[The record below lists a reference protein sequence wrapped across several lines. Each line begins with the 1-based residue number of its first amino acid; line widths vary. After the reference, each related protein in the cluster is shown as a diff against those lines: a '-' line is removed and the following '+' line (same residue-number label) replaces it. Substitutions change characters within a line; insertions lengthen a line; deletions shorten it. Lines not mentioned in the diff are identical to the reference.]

1 MSSADNPSR
10 NKIEPGNEGLRK
22 VLGHLSCA
30 LLALSGFLPIPARA
44 EPLVVTSE
52 KVTLFVETLAE
63 GLDHPWGIET
73 LPDGALLITE
83 RSGQLKLYRDGKLT
97 RIMGMP
103 PVWAKVQGGLLDVA
117 LSRDFQNDR
126 TVFFTATQDYEGGIG
141 TVVIRARLA
150 GNGGWLSQAKTI
162 FRSSKPDPVD
172 HNFGSRIAV
181 APDGSLFV
189 TVGDQAREMLAQS
202 RFDHR
207 GSVIHIKAD
216 GSIPDDNPFRD
227 GVDGLPE
234 IWSYGHRNPQGI
246 GFDAD
251 GKLYTVEH
259 GPKGGDELNHPEP
272 GRNYGWP
279 VITYGTDYDG
289 KKIGIGTD
297 APGMEQPVHYWDPS
311 IAPGSMLVYHGAM
324 FPEWQGNVLTS
335 ALKFELISRLTRDG
349 DGKITAEERLL
360 TEQFGRIR
368 DLTEAQDGALLAV
381 TDDDNGLLIRISRM
395 EEPFSAA
402 RVRP

>member
-1 MSSADNPSR
+1 
-10 NKIEPGNEGLRK
+10 
-22 VLGHLSCA
+22 
-30 LLALSGFLPIPARA
+30 
-44 EPLVVTSE
+44 
-52 KVTLFVETLAE
+52 
-63 GLDHPWGIET
+63 
-73 LPDGALLITE
+73 
-83 RSGQLKLYRDGKLT
+83 
-97 RIMGMP
+97 
-103 PVWAKVQGGLLDVA
+103 
-117 LSRDFQNDR
+117 
-126 TVFFTATQDYEGGIG
+126 VFFTATQDYEGGIG

-402 RVRP
+402 RARP

>member
-1 MSSADNPSR
+1 M
-10 NKIEPGNEGLRK
+10 
-22 VLGHLSCA
+22 A
-30 LLALSGFLPIPARA
+30 LLAVSGLLPIAAQA
-44 EPLVVTSE
+44 EPLVVASE

-73 LPDGALLITE
+73 LPDGALLVTE
-83 RSGQLKLYRDGKLT
+83 RSGKLKLYRDGKLT
-97 RIMGMP
+97 QIKGMP

-117 LSRDFQNDR
+117 LSKDFQNDR

-141 TVVIRARLA
+141 TVVIRAKLA
-150 GNGGWLSQAKTI
+150 GNGSWLSHAKTI
-162 FRSSKPDPVD
+162 FRSSRPDPVD

-246 GFDAD
+246 GFDTD

-272 GRNYGWP
+272 GKNYGWP
-279 VITYGTDYDG
+279 IITYGTDYDG
-289 KKIGIGTD
+289 KKIGIGTE

-311 IAPGSMLVYHGAM
+311 IAPSAMLVYHGAM
-324 FPEWQGNVLTS
+324 FPEWEGNVLTS
-335 ALKFELISRLTRDG
+335 ALKFELISRLTPDT
-349 DGKITAEERLL
+349 DGKISSEERLL

-368 DLTEAQDGALLAV
+368 DLAEAQDGALLAV

-402 RVRP
+402 HVEP